1 MLQWKFILTDTGRI
15 IKKMDKKKQGKQR
28 RKLKRIY
35 KKEQAGIYKKG
46 TTRESLTSWL
56 ANANRGDTYYQQ
68 QKMINFFNDMEE
80 NNAKH

>member
-35 KKEQAGIYKKG
+35 KKEQAGIYKKE
-46 TTRESLTSWL
+46 RP
-56 ANANRGDTYYQQ
+56 ANP
-68 QKMINFFNDMEE
+68 
-80 NNAKH
+80 